1 MLAFLDVAQLPR
13 LYPGQSI
20 PRVLADVGIGVELG
34 SPIVPSRRFTIIWG
48 HHTRTGQNVFCLAC
62 ALR

>member
-1 MLAFLDVAQLPR
+1 LPR

-34 SPIVPSRRFTIIWG
+34 SPIVPSRRFTIVWG
-48 HHTRTGQNVFCLAC
+48 HDTRTGYNVFYLAS